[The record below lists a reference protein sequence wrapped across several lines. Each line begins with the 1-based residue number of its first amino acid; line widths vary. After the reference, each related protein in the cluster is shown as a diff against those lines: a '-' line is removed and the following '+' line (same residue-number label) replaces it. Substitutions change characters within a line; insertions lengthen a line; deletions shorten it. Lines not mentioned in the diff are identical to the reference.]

1 MPEVKEK
8 SFRKFLNKLLI
19 CLVLSAVIVL
29 LTSDTI
35 FEFAPFKRIE
45 LATIDN
51 RFNSRGVVPF
61 SPKVVIVEI
70 SEASIKSLPDKWPWP
85 RHYYARLIRNLKKAG
100 AEAVGIDIIMST
112 NDFRNPAYD
121 DELRKALS
129 EVKNVALAGKV
140 DIADDRYDIVKENEN
155 YSNIFFDVDSSIG
168 IVFLRNDEDGV
179 YRRFHPIV
187 FDRSRQRRLP
197 TFSFAVLNKF
207 FGLNPL
213 TTVNVESK
221 KFDYE
226 NIKIPSYDSSTALIN
241 YYGPS
246 GTFVPIKFVDVI
258 DDDEFQTNEE
268 REVGVDINTFD
279 DPETGYLYDGTF
291 KNKIVLVGSTNPE
304 DKDLFPVPIS
314 RGKQEGDNLMYGV
327 EIHANIIQSIL
338 DQNFLQREPVWL
350 EILSIF
356 FFLTLTFF
364 FLLNLKR
371 EKIKHHYLIE
381 ALAIAVVIAE
391 LFLIA
396 AVSLLLFYQQNFVA
410 SITGPLMAV
419 IFGYAGSM
427 VFSYVSE
434 KKQKVIIK
442 SMFSQYVN
450 PTVVNQLID
459 DPKKLHL
466 GGENKEL
473 TVFFSDIEKFTT
485 LAEKMTP
492 EELVQILNEYFE
504 EMTEII
510 LRNNG
515 TLDKYQGDSIM
526 AFFGAP
532 IPQSDHALNA
542 CRAALQMQTHLDE
555 LNQRWLK
562 DGRPELQTRIG
573 INTGNMVVGNIGG
586 SDRFDYTVMGDSV
599 NLGSRL
605 EGVNKQYNTRII
617 ISEHTFKPLASQ
629 IITREL
635 DLIRVVGKDKP
646 LKIYELL
653 GFRDEKINSEILK
666 LIEAFTEGLFFY
678 RNREWLKAIEKFEK
692 GLILNPNDYPSKL
705 YIERSGF
712 FIENP
717 PNDAWDGIFE
727 IKTK

>member
-8 SFRKFLNKLLI
+8 SFRKSLNKLFI
-19 CLVLSAVIVL
+19 CLVLSAVIVF
-29 LTSDTI
+29 LTTESI

-51 RFNSRGVVPF
+51 RFNSRGAVPF
-61 SPKVVIVEI
+61 NPKVVIVEI
-70 SEASIKSLPDKWPWP
+70 SEESIKSLPEQWPWP

-100 AEAVGIDIIMST
+100 AEAVGIDLIMSAV
-112 NDFRNPAYD
+112 DFHNPAYD
-121 DELRKALS
+121 DDLRKALS

-140 DIADDRYDIVKENEN
+140 NIADERYDIAQANEN
-155 YSNIFFDVDSSIG
+155 YGNIFFDVDSSIG
-168 IVFLRNDEDGV
+168 IAYLRNDEDGV
-179 YRRFHPIV
+179 HRRFHPIV
-187 FDRSRQRRLP
+187 FDRARQRRLP
-197 TFSFAVLNKF
+197 TFSFAVLNKS
-207 FGLNPL
+207 FGVSPF
-213 TTVNVESK
+213 TTVNVESNN
-221 KFDYE
+221 FVYE
-226 NIKIPSYDSSTALIN
+226 NIKIPSYDSYTALIN

-246 GTFVPIKFVDVI
+246 GTFIPIKFVDVI
-258 DDDEFQTNEE
+258 DDNEFQTNEE
-268 REVGVDINTFD
+268 RELGIDINTFD

-291 KNKIVLVGSTNPE
+291 KDKIVLVGSTNPE
-304 DKDLFPVPIS
+304 DKDLFPVPIAQ
-314 RGKQEGDNLMYGV
+314 GIQEGDNLMYGV

-350 EILSIF
+350 EILSVL

-381 ALAIAVVIAE
+381 GLAIAVVIAE

-396 AVSLLLFYQQNFVA
+396 AVSLLLFYQQNYVT
-410 SITGPLMAV
+410 SITGPLLAV

-434 KKQKVIIK
+434 RKQKVMIK

-473 TVFFSDIEKFTT
+473 TVFFSDIEKFTS
-485 LAEKMTP
+485 LAEKITP
-492 EELVQILNEYFE
+492 EELVKILNEYFV

-515 TLDKYQGDSIM
+515 TLDKYQGDAIM

-542 CRAALQMQTHLDE
+542 CRAALEMQTHLDE
-555 LNQRWLK
+555 LNQQWSK
-562 DGRPELQTRIG
+562 NGRPELPTRIG
-573 INTGNMVVGNIGG
+573 ISTGKMVVGNIGG
-586 SDRFDYTVMGDSV
+586 SDRFDYTVIGDSV

-605 EGVNKQYNTRII
+605 EGANKQYKTRII
-617 ISEHTFKPLASQ
+617 ISETTFKPLASQ

-646 LKIYELL
+646 LKIFELL
-653 GFRDEKINSEILK
+653 GLTNEKIDSNILK
-666 LIEAFTEGLFFY
+666 LIEVFTSGLVFY
-678 RNREWLKAIEKFEK
+678 RNREWLKAIEEFQKALE
-692 GLILNPNDYPSKL
+692 LNPNDYPSKL
-705 YIERSGF
+705 YIERANF
-712 FIENP
+712 FSQHP
-717 PNDAWDGIFE
+717 PDDGWDGIFE
-727 IKTK
+727 MKTK